1 MILGGDPTGQGTV
14 NVEDLPNRDY
24 SRQCSNPV
32 NSGNPRG
39 YVKTNCFSFPN
50 PVNLYGNAGRNSLVG
65 PGLLDLDASLIKN
78 NRLSERV
85 NAQFRLESFNVINH
99 TNFSAPLDNIVIF
112 DDTGALVPGVGTIDS
127 TQNPARIV
135 QLGVKVIF

>member
-1 MILGGDPTGQGTV
+1 M
-14 NVEDLPNRDY
+14 
-24 SRQCSNPV
+24 
-32 NSGNPRG
+32 
-39 YVKTNCFSFPN
+39 
-50 PVNLYGNAGRNSLVG
+50 G